1 LQRSLAFVLLT
12 IGLLSPALAEGELTA
27 TLTSTDVGR
36 LAEFQKARA
45 DAVKQAREQ
54 ASPAE
59 VEVLD
64 QILAG
69 EEQPILGVDIRGDYR
84 CRVAKV
90 GGDLLPLV
98 IYDWFQCRIGEDDI
112 GYRLEKLTGS
122 QRLTGH
128 FIDDS
133 EKSLIFYGAGHY
145 DNEEPRNYKDDPEQN
160 LVGRMVKVGGG
171 RFRVEFPLPFR
182 ESLFD
187 ILELQKR

>member
-1 LQRSLAFVLLT
+1 LHRSLAVLLLT
-12 IGLLSPALAEGELTA
+12 IGFLSPALAEGELTA
-27 TLTSTDVGR
+27 ILTPTDVGR
-36 LAEFQKARA
+36 LAQFQKARA
-45 DAVKQAREQ
+45 DAVKQAHDQ
-54 ASPAE
+54 GSPAE
-59 VEVLD
+59 VQVLD

-69 EEQPILGVDIRGDYR
+69 QEQAILGVDIRGDYR

-98 IYDWFQCRIGEDDI
+98 IYDWFRCRIGEDDI

-133 EKSLIFYGAGHY
+133 ERSLIFYGAGHY
-145 DNEEPRNYKDDPEQN
+145 DYEEPRNYKDDPEQDV
-160 LVGRMVKVGGG
+160 VGRLVKVGDG
-171 RFRVEFPLPFR
+171 RFRIEFPLPFR
-182 ESLFD
+182 ESRFD